1 MNARTLLALFGGL
14 VLTAVMVASVE
25 AQVTVRAGGASAGT
39 PFATEVPLNLCDAVA
54 DHTDPNVP
62 RLYIN
67 GSMTGIVPGQT
78 GTLTNGK
85 ILIWR
90 CKRASV
96 DVRMAY
102 SATGSGDGI
111 LKLLQPESDP
121 ASNMNFFNEDTA
133 TCNPPVNKTRPSDGK
148 LYVERSNCAA
158 GTTAVALP
166 INVGWS
172 DVFGTTFGQTGPPT
186 AFILPQDQSSL
197 SSAQVAIVPFAMV
210 LGNGVVE
217 VDRTTT
223 PPTVKGPVKSLS
235 QLQVESIFSE
245 GVTNWWQLGIG
256 TAAICTGA
264 GTPHAGCTG
273 SGGMAPAG
281 SPLEDPS
288 MSNTTLSKISR
299 CMRRAGSGTKA
310 AYDATVMQI
319 GTETPF
325 GSSNLANAADG
336 NYFGTSNQ
344 DIRDCIAGNTS
355 TSPVRAAHPRAVG
368 YMEADQAHQLV
379 TTANPGSTQPG
390 GYIVRLDGYLAV
402 DTQYGALG
410 TLAAKNDLVC
420 GLFQY
425 WVGERFN
432 TRNPASADADVVN
445 LIDAYRASASAAGTI
460 AIVPAGAWW
469 TAPGDMNVT
478 KTDDRGPLTFKV
490 SPPYGNCVIH

>member
-1 MNARTLLALFGGL
+1 MNARTLLTLSVGL
-14 VLTAVMVASVE
+14 ALTAALAASVG

-39 PFATEVPLNLCDAVA
+39 PFATEVPLNLCDEVSA
-54 DHTDPNVP
+54 HTDPNVP

-67 GSMTGIVPGQT
+67 GPMTGIVPGAT
-78 GTLTNGK
+78 GTITNGR

-90 CKRASV
+90 CKQAGQ

-133 TCNPPVNKTRPSDGK
+133 TCNAPVNKERPSDGK
-148 LYVERSNCAA
+148 KYVERSNCAA
-158 GTTAVALP
+158 GTTSVALP

-197 SSAQVAIVPFAMV
+197 SSTQVAIVPFAIV

-217 VDRTTT
+217 VDRTD
-223 PPTVKGPVKSLS
+223 PLGLKVKGPVKSLS
-235 QLQVESIFSE
+235 QLQVEAIFSE
-245 GVTNWWQLGIG
+245 GVTNWTQLGLG
-256 TAAICTGA
+256 TAAVCTGVN
-264 GTPHAGCTG
+264 TPHTGCTG
-273 SGGMAPAG
+273 SGAMAPPG
-281 SPLEDPS
+281 SALEDPS
-288 MSNTTLSKISR
+288 LSVITR

-310 AYDATVMQI
+310 GLDATVMQI

-325 GSSNLANAADG
+325 GSSNLANPADG
-336 NYFGTSNQ
+336 NYFGTSTQ

-355 TSPVRAAHPRAVG
+355 TTPIRAAHPRAIG
-368 YMEADQAHQLV
+368 YMEADQAHQLA
-379 TTANPGSTQPG
+379 TTANPGRTQPG
-390 GYIVRLDGYLAV
+390 GYITRLDGYLAL

-420 GLFQY
+420 GLYQF

-432 TRNPASADADVVN
+432 TRIPASPDASVVN
-445 LIDAYRASASAAGTI
+445 LIDAYRTSASAASTI
-460 AIVPAGAWW
+460 DIVPAGDWW

-478 KTDDRGPLTFKV
+478 KTDDRGPLTFKT